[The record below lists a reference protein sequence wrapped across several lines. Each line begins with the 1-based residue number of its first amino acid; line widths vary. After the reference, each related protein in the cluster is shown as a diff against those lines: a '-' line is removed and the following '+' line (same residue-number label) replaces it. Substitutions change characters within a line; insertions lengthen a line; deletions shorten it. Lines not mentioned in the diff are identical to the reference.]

1 MKKIKRLAAVILS
14 AATLASAAALAACDK
29 GVKYIYPDKVS
40 VYETTGTKASL
51 LGRKSSIEFTE
62 LGGDYTRQKIYVGT
76 DNTYQSYTGYGA
88 SMTHA
93 SAYLLM
99 RADEETRSDI
109 LKDLFSREGANFSV
123 VRIPVGASDYI
134 AGEEYFT
141 CDDLEEGQTDPSLE
155 KFNLENDK
163 ELITVLR
170 QIKKIN
176 PAVRFMASPWSA
188 PAWMKQ
194 NSSLLGGG
202 SLKEDMYET
211 YADYLVKFVSEY
223 KKLGIDISMLTLLNE
238 PSVGALSY
246 PTMDMTAIEASVIT
260 EYTGKKLEEAGIKA
274 DIVSWDF
281 NYGSSSSAYADTY
294 FEALY
299 EDGAKTSGK
308 YTNTVG
314 FHGYDGDGYFNPE
327 TAYGMRN
334 GIQKIS
340 EYNKASLITEITESA
355 ASKDFAS
362 NLTYSCK
369 NVVVNPCAVQ
379 TDDEDNAWN
388 GCGGALYWNFVLD
401 GDGGPTPASH
411 GGNECYG
418 VITLDEV
425 TRQGQTTFKYEKSSA
440 YYAMAHVSRFLYEV
454 DGVPCRALKAT
465 VENGIQGLSDVCV
478 LSYYRNDG
486 AIITVVCNTNDQT
499 GAAIDV
505 VIGDKQIS
513 YDMVPQSVVTF
524 VC

>member
-1 MKKIKRLAAVILS
+1 
-14 AATLASAAALAACDK
+14 
-29 GVKYIYPDKVS
+29 
-40 VYETTGTKASL
+40 
-51 LGRKSSIEFTE
+51 
-62 LGGDYTRQKIYVGT
+62 
-76 DNTYQSYTGYGA
+76 
-88 SMTHA
+88 
-93 SAYLLM
+93 
-99 RADEETRSDI
+99 
-109 LKDLFSREGANFSV
+109 
-123 VRIPVGASDYI
+123 
-134 AGEEYFT
+134 
-141 CDDLEEGQTDPSLE
+141 
-155 KFNLENDK
+155 
-163 ELITVLR
+163 
-170 QIKKIN
+170 
-176 PAVRFMASPWSA
+176 MASPWSA

-369 NVVVNPCAVQ
+369 
-379 TDDEDNAWN
+379 T
-388 GCGGALYWNFVLD
+388 
-401 GDGGPTPASH
+401 
-411 GGNECYG
+411 
-418 VITLDEV
+418 
-425 TRQGQTTFKYEKSSA
+425 
-440 YYAMAHVSRFLYEV
+440 
-454 DGVPCRALKAT
+454 
-465 VENGIQGLSDVCV
+465 
-478 LSYYRNDG
+478 
-486 AIITVVCNTNDQT
+486 
-499 GAAIDV
+499 
-505 VIGDKQIS
+505 
-513 YDMVPQSVVTF
+513 
-524 VC
+524 

>member
-14 AATLASAAALAACDK
+14 AAMLASAAALAACDK

-141 CDDLEEGQTDPSLE
+141 CDDLAEGQTDPSLE

-163 ELITVLR
+163 ELIAVLQ

-246 PTMDMTAIEASVIT
+246 PTMDMTATEASVIT

-299 EDGAKTSGK
+299 E
-308 YTNTVG
+308 
-314 FHGYDGDGYFNPE
+314 
-327 TAYGMRN
+327 
-334 GIQKIS
+334 
-340 EYNKASLITEITESA
+340 
-355 ASKDFAS
+355 
-362 NLTYSCK
+362 
-369 NVVVNPCAVQ
+369 
-379 TDDEDNAWN
+379 ED
-388 GCGGALYWNFVLD
+388 
-401 GDGGPTPASH
+401 
-411 GGNECYG
+411 
-418 VITLDEV
+418 
-425 TRQGQTTFKYEKSSA
+425 RK
-440 YYAMAHVSRFLYEV
+440 
-454 DGVPCRALKAT
+454 
-465 VENGIQGLSDVCV
+465 
-478 LSYYRNDG
+478 
-486 AIITVVCNTNDQT
+486 
-499 GAAIDV
+499 
-505 VIGDKQIS
+505 
-513 YDMVPQSVVTF
+513 SVV
-524 VC
+524 